1 MTDLFAE
8 LRIPTDYG
16 RNPRRP
22 RFQEAKELE
31 DVEPNLVGTMQR
43 LAPET
48 AAAWRTMKQT
58 AADAGV
64 QLLLVSGFRS
74 VAHQADIIRRK
85 LVAGQSI
92 DAILAVNAA
101 PGFSEHH
108 TGRAIDVASPGTRPS
123 RRSSSVPRRSR
134 GLRRMRAGSVSA
146 CRTDAAIA
154 SVSNTSRGTGRES
167 RLTTGGAKTRA
178 SDASSTIHSRRLFMH
193 RRLLRLAP
201 VGATLALLATSA
213 HAAETIRQWQ
223 FAQSGQTLELALR
236 EVAAPTPAATE
247 VAVRVRAASLN
258 RRDLMMAAGNY
269 GRGGTQANSVPLSDG
284 AGEVVAVGANVTRF
298 KVGDRVAGIFFEDW
312 IDGAP
317 SAASLATAR
326 GGNSGGMLSEIVV
339 TDAEGLVSI
348 PAHLSFEEAAT
359 LPCAGVTA
367 WVGLFKRGGLE
378 PGDFVLLEGTGGV
391 SVFGLQLAAAAG
403 AKPIIT
409 SSSDAKL
416 ARARELG
423 AFGTV
428 NYRSNPEWQR
438 EVRELTGGAGVDHV
452 LEVGGQDTLPRAL
465 QALGFGGHVA
475 IIGGLS
481 GFASD
486 VPVGTLMGLNATA
499 SGIYV
504 GSRAD
509 FEALNAFLS
518 KHQIKPIV
526 DKVFDLEDAPAA
538 FEAMDSGDFFGKVVI
553 RL

>member
-1 MTDLFAE
+1 M
-8 LRIPTDYG
+8 
-16 RNPRRP
+16 
-22 RFQEAKELE
+22 
-31 DVEPNLVGTMQR
+31 
-43 LAPET
+43 
-48 AAAWRTMKQT
+48 
-58 AADAGV
+58 
-64 QLLLVSGFRS
+64 
-74 VAHQADIIRRK
+74 
-85 LVAGQSI
+85 
-92 DAILAVNAA
+92 
-101 PGFSEHH
+101 
-108 TGRAIDVASPGTRPS
+108 
-123 RRSSSVPRRSR
+123 
-134 GLRRMRAGSVSA
+134 LRRFV
-146 CRTDAAIA
+146 
-154 SVSNTSRGTGRES
+154 
-167 RLTTGGAKTRA
+167 
-178 SDASSTIHSRRLFMH
+178 
-193 RRLLRLAP
+193 
-201 VGATLALLATSA
+201 LATAMLASLAASA
-213 HAAETIRQWQ
+213 QPGKTIRQWQ
-223 FAQSGQTLELALR
+223 FVPQGETLELALR
-236 EVAAPTPAATE
+236 EVASPAPARHE
-247 VAVRVRAASLN
+247 VTVHVHAVSLN
-258 RRDLMMAAGNY
+258 RRDLMMAAGRY
-269 GRGGTQANSVPLSDG
+269 GPGGAQPNSVPLSDG
-284 AGEVVAVGANVTRF
+284 AGEVVAVGADVTRF

-317 SAASLATAR
+317 TAASLATAR

-348 PAHLSFEEAAT
+348 PAHLTYEEAAT

-367 WVGLFKRGGLE
+367 WVSLFKRGGLQT
-378 PGDFVLLEGTGGV
+378 GDFVLLEGTGGV
-391 SVFGLQLAAAAG
+391 SVFGLQLAAG

-438 EVRELTGGAGVDHV
+438 EVRELTGDAGVDQV

-465 QALGFGGHVA
+465 EALGYGGHVA

-486 VPVGTLMGLNATA
+486 VPVGALMGLNATA

-518 KHQIKPIV
+518 EHRIKPVV

-538 FEAMDSGDFFGKVVI
+538 FAAMDSGDFFGKVVI